1 MKRSTSTHGLLV
13 SMAALTLGLAGPV
26 GCSSDP
32 EPAVE
37 TGGSANAGTPATTAG
52 SGLGGSLA
60 ASGGAGNPTS
70 GGSNASAGTG
80 QQPTTGGAAGTTS
93 TGGVGTA
100 GSNSGGSANTAGS
113 SSTAGSAN
121 GGASGNGGAG
131 AGGSAGGGTQPIKV
145 WLAGDS
151 TVQNCSGTC
160 PCGWGSQFDALFNDK
175 VTVVNSAVGGRSIQ
189 SWLYEASVGSLG
201 GNGECSLTSQNYD
214 KRWTAMLDA
223 NTGMKPGDFLFIQFG
238 INDGGA
244 DCPKHVGVE
253 LFKTYLGT
261 MAKAAKDRG
270 AQPVFVTPVSA
281 IICSGSIAQPTRG
294 KFVDATK
301 AAATTAGVPLLDLHQ
316 LSISRYNALGF
327 CPNDENWSAGK
338 VGDFFCQDHTHFEA
352 AGAKDIASL
361 VAGALTG
368 PTQPLAQYLK

>member
-1 MKRSTSTHGLLV
+1 
-13 SMAALTLGLAGPV
+13 MAALTLGLAGPV

-37 TGGSANAGTPATTAG
+37 TGGSASAGSPATTAG
-52 SGLGGSLA
+52 SGLGGTPN
-60 ASGGAGNPTS
+60 ASGGASNAGS

-80 QQPTTGGAAGTTS
+80 QQPPAGGTPGAAGTTS
-93 TGGVGTA
+93 TGGV
-100 GSNSGGSANTAGS
+100 STAGS
-113 SSTAGSAN
+113 STGGSSTTAGSGS
-121 GGASGNGGAG
+121 GGASGSAG
-131 AGGSAGGGTQPIKV
+131 AGTGGAAGGGTQPIKV

-189 SWLYEASVGSLG
+189 TWLYEAGVGSLG
-201 GNGECSLTSQNYD
+201 GNGECTLTSQTYD

-238 INDGGA
+238 INDGAA
-244 DCPKHVGVE
+244 DCPRHVGIE
-253 LFKTYLGT
+253 LFKRYLGT

-281 IICSGSIAQPTRG
+281 IICSGAVAQPSRG

-301 AAATTAGVPLLDLHQ
+301 AAATTASVPLLDLHQ
-316 LSISRYNALGF
+316 LSINRYNTLGF
-327 CPNDENWSAGK
+327 CPNDENWSTGK
-338 VGDFFCQDHTHFEA
+338 VGAFFCEDHTHFEA

-368 PTQPLAQYLK
+368 PTQTLAQYLK

>member
-1 MKRSTSTHGLLV
+1 MARSTSTHGLLV

-37 TGGSANAGTPATTAG
+37 TGGSASAGAPATTTG
-52 SGLGGSLA
+52 SGLGGTPG
-60 ASGGAGNPTS
+60 ASGGAGNPGS

-80 QQPTTGGAAGTTS
+80 QQPTTAGAAGTTS
-93 TGGVGTA
+93 AGGVGTA
-100 GSNSGGSANTAGS
+100 GSSSGG
-113 SSTAGSAN
+113 SSTAGNSN
-121 GGASGNGGAG
+121 GGASGSAG
-131 AGGSAGGGTQPIKV
+131 AGTGGTAGGGTQPIKV

-189 SWLYEASVGSLG
+189 TWLYEASVGSLG
-201 GNGECSLTSQNYD
+201 GNGECTLTSQTYD
-214 KRWTAMLDA
+214 KRWTAMLDP

-238 INDGGA
+238 INDGAA
-244 DCPKHVGVE
+244 DCPRHVGIE

-281 IICSGSIAQPTRG
+281 VICSGAVAQPTRG
-294 KFVDATK
+294 RFVDATK
-301 AAATTAGVPLLDLHQ
+301 EAATANSVPLLDLHQ
-316 LSISRYNALGF
+316 LSINRYNTLGF

-338 VGDFFCQDHTHFEA
+338 VGAFFCQDHTHFEA
-352 AGAKDIASL
+352 AGAKEIASL

-368 PTQPLAQYLK
+368 PTQPLSQHLK

>member
-1 MKRSTSTHGLLV
+1 MARSTSTHGLLV

-26 GCSSDP
+26 GCSSEP
-32 EPAVE
+32 EPA
-37 TGGSANAGTPATTAG
+37 TGTAGSGSAGTPAGTAG
-52 SGLGGSLA
+52 SGLGGALSA
-60 ASGGAGNPTS
+60 AGGTGNAGS
-70 GGSNASAGTG
+70 SGSNASAGTG
-80 QQPTTGGAAGTTS
+80 EQAGAAGTPGAAGATN

-100 GSNSGGSANTAGS
+100 GSSTGGSSTTAGS
-113 SSTAGSAN
+113 GSGGTSGSA
-121 GGASGNGGAG
+121 GAG

-201 GNGECSLTSQNYD
+201 GNGECTLTSQTYD

-223 NTGMKPGDFLFIQFG
+223 NSGMKAGDFLFIQFG

-244 DCPKHVGVE
+244 DCPKHVGIE

-281 IICSGSIAQPTRG
+281 VICSGAVAQPTRG
-294 KFVDATK
+294 RFVDATK
-301 AAATTAGVPLLDLHQ
+301 EAATANSVPLLDLHQ
-316 LSISRYNALGF
+316 LSINRYNALGF
-327 CPNDENWSAGK
+327 CPNDENWSTGK
-338 VGDFFCQDHTHFEA
+338 VGAFFCQDHTHFEA
-352 AGAKDIASL
+352 AGAKEIASL

>member
-1 MKRSTSTHGLLV
+1 MARPSSTHGLLV
-13 SMAALTLGLAGPV
+13 SMAALTLGLAGPI

-32 EPAVE
+32 EPTAE
-37 TGGSANAGTPATTAG
+37 AGGGPSAGTAATTAG
-52 SGLGGSLA
+52 SGLGGTPSS
-60 ASGGAGNPTS
+60 SGGSANAGG

-80 QQPTTGGAAGTTS
+80 QEPTTAGAAGTTN

-100 GSNSGGSANTAGS
+100 GTTAGSGGKGGSGGSS
-113 SSTAGSAN
+113 N
-121 GGASGNGGAG
+121 GGASGSAGTG

-160 PCGWGSQFDALFNDK
+160 QCGWGSQFDALFNDK

-189 SWLYEASVGSLG
+189 SWLYEASVGALG
-201 GNGECSLTSQNYD
+201 GNGECTLTSQNYD

-253 LFKTYLGT
+253 LFKTYLAT

-281 IICSGSIAQPTRG
+281 IICSGSTAQPTRG

-301 AAATTAGVPLLDLHQ
+301 AAATTAGAPLLDLHQ
-316 LSISRYNALGF
+316 LSINRYNALGF

>member
-1 MKRSTSTHGLLV
+1 
-13 SMAALTLGLAGPV
+13 MAAVTLGLAGPV

-32 EPAVE
+32 EAASG
-37 TGGSANAGTPATTAG
+37 TGGSGAGTLAATAG
-52 SGLGGSLA
+52 SGLGGTPSG
-60 ASGGAGNPTS
+60 SGGSGNPSS

-80 QQPTTGGAAGTTS
+80 EQQTSAGAAGTTT

-100 GSNSGGSANTAGS
+100 GSSAGGSGGTAGNS
-113 SSTAGSAN
+113 NGGTSGSAV
-121 GGASGNGGAG
+121 AG
-131 AGGSAGGGTQPIKV
+131 AGGTAGGGTQQIKV

-151 TVQNCSGTC
+151 TMQNCSNTC

-189 SWLYEASVGSLG
+189 SWLYEASVGPLG
-201 GNGECSLTSQNYD
+201 GNGECTLTSQTYD

-244 DCPKHVGVE
+244 DCPKHVGIE

-281 IICSGSIAQPTRG
+281 IICSGSVAQPTRG
-294 KFVDATK
+294 RFVDATVD
-301 AAATTAGVPLLDLHQ
+301 AAKTAGVPLLDLHQ
-316 LSISRYNALGF
+316 LSINRYNALGF
-327 CPNDENWSAGK
+327 CPNDENWGTGK
-338 VGDFFCQDHTHFEA
+338 VGAFFCQDHTHFEA
-352 AGAKDIASL
+352 AGAKEIANL
-361 VAGALTG
+361 VAGALSSSA
-368 PTQPLAQYLK
+368 PSLASYVE

>member
-1 MKRSTSTHGLLV
+1 MARSTFSHGLLV

-32 EPAVE
+32 ESA
-37 TGGSANAGTPATTAG
+37 TGAAGSGSAGAPAGTAG
-52 SGLGGSLA
+52 SGLGGTLS
-60 ASGGAGNPTS
+60 ASGGTGNAGNS
-70 GGSNASAGTG
+70 GDGSNASSGTG
-80 QQPTTGGAAGTTS
+80 PQPATTGAAGTTNM
-93 TGGVGTA
+93 GGVGMA
-100 GSNSGGSANTAGS
+100 GSSSGGS
-113 SSTAGSAN
+113 SSTAGSSS
-121 GGASGNGGAG
+121 GGASSAG
-131 AGGSAGGGTQPIKV
+131 AATGGTAGGGTQPIKV

-151 TVQNCSGTC
+151 TVQNCSSTC
-160 PCGWGSQFDALFNDK
+160 PCGWGSQFDALFNDQ

-189 SWLYEASVGSLG
+189 SWLYEASVGALG
-201 GNGECSLTSQNYD
+201 GNGECTLTSQTYD
-214 KRWTAMLDA
+214 KRWSAMLDA
-223 NTGMKPGDFLFIQFG
+223 NSGMKPGDFLFIQFG

-244 DCPKHVGVE
+244 DCPKHVGIE

-281 IICSGSIAQPTRG
+281 IICSGSVAQPTRG
-294 KFVDATK
+294 RFVTATVDAAK
-301 AAATTAGVPLLDLHQ
+301 TAGVPLLDLHQ
-316 LSISRYNALGF
+316 LSIDRYNALGL
-327 CPNDENWSAGK
+327 CPNDENYGAGK